1 MTTAAEKDGRLRV
14 AVIDDHPMFRMGVV
28 RGLEDEGGIE
38 IVGEGASAAEA
49 IAIYQREKPDI
60 SLLDLSMAG
69 GGHSAIREIRHL
81 DDEALIVV
89 LTASEDDNDVYEALK
104 AGAKGYVLKG
114 VDAGYLVKVLR
125 DVAAG
130 ETIVSSGLASRVLSE
145 MTEDRSAEA
154 VHPQADAAGLV
165 ELPRL
170 TPREEQIL
178 TLVAEGH
185 SNKEV
190 ARFLSLQEKSIKH
203 VMTRILRKLE
213 VRNRT
218 EAALL
223 MREWQHDRKVR

>member
-1 MTTAAEKDGRLRV
+1 MMAAVEKNGQLRI

-38 IVGEGASAAEA
+38 IVGEGASAADA
-49 IAIYQREKPDI
+49 VAIYQKEKPDI

-69 GGHSAIREIRHL
+69 GGHAAIRNIRDL
-81 DDEALIVV
+81 DGEALIVV
-89 LTASEDDNDVYEALK
+89 LTASEDDNDVYEALR

-114 VDAGYLVKVLR
+114 VDAGYLVSVLR

-145 MTEDRSAEA
+145 MTENGSSSAA
-154 VHPQADAAGLV
+154 RPHDTAIGSV
-165 ELPRL
+165 EMPRL

-190 ARFLSLQEKSIKH
+190 ARFLALQEKSIKH

-223 MREWQHDRKVR
+223 MREWQHDRKTR